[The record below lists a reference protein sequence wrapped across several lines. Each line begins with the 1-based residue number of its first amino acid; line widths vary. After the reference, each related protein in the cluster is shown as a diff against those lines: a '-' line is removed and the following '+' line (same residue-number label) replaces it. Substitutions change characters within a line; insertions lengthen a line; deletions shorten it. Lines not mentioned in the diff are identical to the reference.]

1 MLAKFLRCIGLAVLL
16 MLSSTAGFAKTTTIN
31 DITLDVPDDYKVA
44 NSKRGILV
52 TSTDGEVDL
61 WIELFSAADQ
71 PTVLDEH
78 MSYWKKK
85 DVDLHG
91 DGETTASKSGD
102 RDVVNTKFP
111 DATWKGDPT
120 VLHYS
125 ANGPF
130 GPQKWTLL
138 LTYWASPEGDK
149 EHGDEVNKMI
159 SDIKFNYPN

>member
-1 MLAKFLRCIGLAVLL
+1 MRAGFLRPIALTALL
-16 MLSSTAGFAKTTTIN
+16 LLSSTSGFAKTTTIN
-31 DITLDVPDDYKVA
+31 DITLDVPDDYKVS
-44 NSKRGILV
+44 NSKRGVLV

-71 PTVLDEH
+71 PTVRDEH
-78 MSYWKKK
+78 MANWKKK

-91 DGETTASKSGD
+91 DGETTSSKSGD
-102 RDVVNTKFP
+102 QDVINTKFP

-130 GPQKWTLL
+130 GSQKWTLL
-138 LTYWASPEGDK
+138 LTYWASPEGDRQ
-149 EHGDEVNKMI
+149 HGDEINHMI
-159 SDIKFNYPN
+159 SDVKFNYPN

>member
-1 MLAKFLRCIGLAVLL
+1 MQAGFRRFAVTALL
-16 MLSSTAGFAKTTTIN
+16 MLFSTAVSAKTTTIN

-52 TSTDGEVDL
+52 TSKDGEVDL

-71 PTVLDEH
+71 PTVFEEH
-78 MSYWKKK
+78 MNYWKKK

-91 DGETTASKSGD
+91 DGETTKTKSGE
-102 RDVVNTKFP
+102 RDTVNTKFP

-130 GPQKWTLL
+130 GPQNWTLL
-138 LTYWASPEGDK
+138 LTYWASPQGDRQ
-149 EHGDEVNKMI
+149 HGDEINKMV
-159 SDIKFNYPN
+159 SDIKFDFPN